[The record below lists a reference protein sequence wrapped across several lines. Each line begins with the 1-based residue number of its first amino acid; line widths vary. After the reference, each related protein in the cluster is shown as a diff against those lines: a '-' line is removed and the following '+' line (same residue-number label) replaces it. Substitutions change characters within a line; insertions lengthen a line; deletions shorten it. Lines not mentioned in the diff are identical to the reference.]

1 MYIIRHD
8 LVTSINKGGTM
19 RNTKGLMI
27 IALALALMASLTWSQ
42 VNTVSAQNT
51 PPVGVVVDYVPEES
65 ITIVDQSGMQHQ
77 YLLSSSLRILPPG
90 RADMLAVGSFVTIIA
105 PASLGNGKET
115 AVGIVI
121 HPQVPNGWNDMLG
134 SATPLPTNTPDGNF
148 TATSTGT
155 QLATETATATATTT
169 GTPFATDTATATA
182 TPPPGGGATV
192 TTNSFVEWL
201 RSLLRMVLSNQ

>member
-1 MYIIRHD
+1 
-8 LVTSINKGGTM
+8 M

-169 GTPFATDTATATA
+169 GTPFATDTATATMTAVGTFTDTPTATA